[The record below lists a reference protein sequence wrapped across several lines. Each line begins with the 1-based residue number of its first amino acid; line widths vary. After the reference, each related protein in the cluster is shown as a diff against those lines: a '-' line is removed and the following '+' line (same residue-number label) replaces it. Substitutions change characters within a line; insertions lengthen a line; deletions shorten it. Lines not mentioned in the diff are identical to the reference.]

1 MKANAPFLSRKQ
13 KWVRVRPKTPQ
24 RVEQLRKED
33 EVYKMNLQSFLA
45 LEKQEKANSK
55 VENTPLA
62 NQEAKYNSFPTR
74 KVTFSNIVTVK
85 LIKYTSQH

>member
-13 KWVRVRPKTPQ
+13 KWVRLRPKTPP
-24 RVEQLRKED
+24 RVEQHNNEND
-33 EVYKMNLQSFLA
+33 VYKMNLQSFLV

-62 NQEAKYNSFPTR
+62 NKEAKYNSFPTR